1 MPTLYA
7 WAESPTAAT
16 IFRAAAAVDTS
27 RATMRRWRGSIF
39 WALFFGLSLPS
50 VSGLVE
56 VGYGLQQRHV
66 GGMVQ
71 VQPDIL
77 QTERL
82 ETQRARGVVGKVDDP
97 AVHHGTPV
105 IDTNHHDL
113 AIPQVGDL
121 DEGAQRE
128 AGVSGREIAHVEGFA
143 AGCLFALELLS
154 IPGRG
159 PYLIGFGLRTVEL
172 SCFVSTGRTDRR
184 VCDPGGFQAAW
195 PGCGSGS
202 QTGYR

>member
-39 WALFFGLSLPS
+39 LDFILDYSELYSGLSLPS
-50 VSGLVE
+50 VSGLIE
-56 VGYGLQQRHV
+56 VGYGFQQRHV

-77 QTERL
+77 QTELL

-97 AVHHGTPV
+97 AVHHGAPV
-105 IDTNHHDL
+105 IDTNHHDF
-113 AIPQVGDL
+113 AVPQVGDL

-128 AGVSGREIAHVEGFA
+128 AGVSGGEIAHIEGFA

-154 IPGRG
+154 VPGRG

-172 SCFVSTGRTDRR
+172 SCFVSTG
-184 VCDPGGFQAAW
+184 
-195 PGCGSGS
+195 
-202 QTGYR
+202 